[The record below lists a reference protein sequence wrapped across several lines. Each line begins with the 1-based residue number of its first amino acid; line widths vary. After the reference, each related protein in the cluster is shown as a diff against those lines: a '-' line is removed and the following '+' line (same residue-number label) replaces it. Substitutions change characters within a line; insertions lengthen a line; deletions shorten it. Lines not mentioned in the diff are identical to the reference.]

1 VLGLILLTSPPGTTS
16 AGLGILLVVAASA
29 LLVPALA
36 ALVSKTVASL
46 VLVAAA
52 ARFAI
57 SGGYEVT
64 SAPGWRYAAGVCGIV
79 VAGLALYG
87 ALAGEMGNATRRNLL
102 PLPRPAAGRRAVSGQ
117 LADPVAPPSAVNP
130 ACASSF
136 ESSPQ
141 QALAVPICHA
151 TRSGAP
157 ESGAAAVIFARH

>member
-1 VLGLILLTSPPGTTS
+1 MLGLILLTSPPGTTS

-117 LADPVAPPSAVNP
+117 LADPVATLSREPGVR
-130 ACASSF
+130 
-136 ESSPQ
+136 Q
-141 QALAVPICHA
+141 QL
-151 TRSGAP
+151 
-157 ESGAAAVIFARH
+157 